1 VGYTAAACD
10 DGYSATEMPH
20 DDDDDDD
27 DDDGNDP
34 PIPTASPSSDAMN
47 GSSSG
52 KRVKK
57 LFAVG
62 TDAPEESLRSE
73 LTMS

>member
-10 DGYSATEMPH
+10 DGYSATEMPP
-20 DDDDDDD
+20 DDDD